1 MFSVVWKVPIILI
14 LSTFKIEFGITGLKA
29 LGFSY
34 ETSIVFSVTWAVII
48 TSLEYYSVNPVKDWL
63 DKNLPFNGKS
73 WTEKF
78 WIENIKKPIEERKD
92 KLLIFL
98 LNHRIGLS
106 VLLVLLPLIPLV
118 DIAAIV
124 AIRRTKVKFG
134 LLTLILA
141 TLGKVA
147 ITIFL
152 IY

>member
-1 MFSVVWKVPIILI
+1 V
-14 LSTFKIEFGITGLKA
+14 
-29 LGFSY
+29 
-34 ETSIVFSVTWAVII
+34 VII